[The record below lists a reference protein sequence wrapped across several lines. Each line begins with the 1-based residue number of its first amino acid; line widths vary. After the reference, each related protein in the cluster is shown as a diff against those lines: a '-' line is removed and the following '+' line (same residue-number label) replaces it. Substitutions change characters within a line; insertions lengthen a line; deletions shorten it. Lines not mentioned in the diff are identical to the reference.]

1 MTKLEFTPAA
11 ESALLYNTK
20 QNINNIMNEYAVILD
35 GVMHSDEMIDA
46 VDQLKVYL
54 DEFSV
59 YASNDDLQQ
68 TYEQLYSELDKIY
81 ESALLYACLGIDP
94 VS

>member
-1 MTKLEFTPAA
+1 
-11 ESALLYNTK
+11 
-20 QNINNIMNEYAVILD
+20 MNEYSVILD

-68 TYEQLYSELDKIY
+68 TYEELYSELDKIY
-81 ESALLYACLGIDP
+81 ESALLYACLGIDT

>member
-1 MTKLEFTPAA
+1 
-11 ESALLYNTK
+11 
-20 QNINNIMNEYAVILD
+20 MNEYSVILHD
-35 GVMHSDEMIDA
+35 VMQSDEMIEA

-59 YASNDDLQQ
+59 YASNDDLQL

-81 ESALLYACLGIDP
+81 EAALLYACHGINP

>member
-1 MTKLEFTPAA
+1 MTRLEFTAA
-11 ESALLYNTK
+11 VDRTLLYETK
-20 QNINNIMNEYAVILD
+20 QNINNIMNEYSVILD

-68 TYEQLYSELDKIY
+68 TYEELYSELDKIY
-81 ESALLYACLGIDP
+81 ESALLYACLGIDT